1 MPKKQ
6 LFEKYCSCQKAYQ
19 SSALCSI
26 FQEIYLEKLAI
37 GDKYIN
43 KRIQLSIHQT
53 VSKNQHVKEKN
64 YEELFTSQNHVIII

>member
-43 KRIQLSIHQT
+43 KRIQLSVHQT
-53 VSKNQHVKEKN
+53 VSENQRVKEKN
-64 YEELFTSQNHVIII
+64 YEELFTSRNHRIII